1 MLCYVPWWTT
11 STPALSCVPVG
22 HSWMPLL
29 KDGRMQ
35 SAEVQL
41 PVAAAL
47 PPGYLCHDTRK
58 VQSLKPSTAT
68 PLFLQNQKHTTFFIF
83 VCASTVAARYQVGG
97 KRQNAV
103 QSEEPRGINNIC
115 SGTTLYPST
124 LLWYPHICTPCS
136 AVVHSIYSRLLV
148 KWLFSVVHHFA
159 PLLLL
164 PSVSSKLK
172 LLYAAQTKV

>member
-1 MLCYVPWWTT
+1 
-11 STPALSCVPVG
+11 
-22 HSWMPLL
+22 
-29 KDGRMQ
+29 MQ

-68 PLFLQNQKHTTFFIF
+68 PLFLQNQSISTF

-124 LLWYPHICTPCS
+124 LL
-136 AVVHSIYSRLLV
+136 
-148 KWLFSVVHHFA
+148 
-159 PLLLL
+159 
-164 PSVSSKLK
+164 
-172 LLYAAQTKV
+172 